1 MGNRVED
8 LPRSSEATSRSGTST
23 RSGPWAASLTEGAGK
38 PWRRREGDNPSGLG
52 AGMRKRPCA
61 ADSRAAVVVV
71 VVAAAAAAV
80 EEDTEIRRRPIHL
93 RRRNFRVRRGRS
105 CLEEGE
111 REPSR

>member
-1 MGNRVED
+1 MGNRAED

-23 RSGPWAASLTEGAGK
+23 RSGPWAASLTEGADK

-61 ADSRAAVVVV
+61 ADSRAAVAVVV
-71 VVAAAAAAV
+71 VAAAAV
-80 EEDTEIRRRPIHL
+80 EEDTEIRRQPIHL
-93 RRRNFRVRRGRS
+93 RLRNFRVRRDRS